1 MLWLLSKGVLYK
13 IGLNFLICK
22 NENESNCS
30 LLSHLSR
37 VRLCATPQT
46 AAHQASPSL
55 GFSRKEHWSGLPFPS
70 PMHKSEKE
78 KWRCSIVSDCSDPM
92 DCSLTGSSVHGIFQA
107 KVLIDSYYWA
117 WYMKWWP
124 QGIDST
130 ADKLPLPYVVFRT
143 QHPYGNSGW
152 MPQTIMYLL
161 SPIDN
166 WSSTWPDGSCNLSD
180 MFTSRKQDS

>member
-1 MLWLLSKGVLYK
+1 MSWWVEIILFPTVYLQGFPRGTVVKKPLANAEGARDAGG
-13 IGLNFLICK
+13 IPGL
-22 NENESNCS
+22 
-30 LLSHLSR
+30 
-37 VRLCATPQT
+37 
-46 AAHQASPSL
+46 
-55 GFSRKEHWSGLPFPS
+55 G
-70 PMHKSEKE
+70 
-78 KWRCSIVSDCSDPM
+78 RCSIVSDCSDPM

-166 WSSTWPDGSCNLSD
+166 WSSMWPDGGCNLSD